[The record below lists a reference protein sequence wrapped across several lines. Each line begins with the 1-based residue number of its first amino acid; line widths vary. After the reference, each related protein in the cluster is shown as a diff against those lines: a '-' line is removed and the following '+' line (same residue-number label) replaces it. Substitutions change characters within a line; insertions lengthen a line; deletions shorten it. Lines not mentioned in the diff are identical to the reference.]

1 MKSFEDTGF
10 RNKCETCGYKF
21 APKNDLKTHMNTEH
35 GMASEFYC
43 AKCGKILTSE
53 INLRKHMNKEHG
65 RIFRFECVYC
75 GKILKMR
82 SDVRRHARWKQI
94 WAKYESWDLKGKQY
108 AEDNWFPRQ
117 GNKNERLVKE
127 YLNNFGGNYLNIS
140 EKLR

>member
-10 RNKCETCGYKF
+10 MNKCETCGYKF
-21 APKNDLKTHMNTEH
+21 APKNDLKTHMNIEH

-82 SDVRRHARWKQI
+82 SDVKRHVRWKQI
-94 WAKYESWDLKGKQY
+94 WAKYEATKRSWEYKKRE
-108 AEDNWFPRQ
+108 EDWW
-117 GNKNERLVKE
+117 GNSQEI
-127 YLNNFGGNYLNIS
+127 G
-140 EKLR
+140 